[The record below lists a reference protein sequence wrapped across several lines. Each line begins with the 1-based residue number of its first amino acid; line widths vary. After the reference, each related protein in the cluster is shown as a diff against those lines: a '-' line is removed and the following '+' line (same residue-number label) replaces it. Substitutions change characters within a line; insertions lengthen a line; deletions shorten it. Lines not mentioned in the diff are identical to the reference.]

1 MSTPIPP
8 LQQAL
13 LALVPT
19 DGSSIGNTALRKALG
34 VPEADYWAAQAAL
47 VADGTAPLRGF
58 SAARTVREPVAARCD
73 RLPSPRTRLVT
84 GDRPTG
90 SR

>member
-13 LALVPT
+13 LALVPA
-19 DGSSIGNTALRKALG
+19 DGSSIGNTALRKAPG
-34 VPEADYWAAQAAL
+34 VPEAEYRAAL